1 MGQAGTQDEWEV
13 AEAEGEPWLRVLL
26 YSDHPEV
33 REQVRLAV
41 GRRAGRDLAPIEGHE
56 TATHPAVVEAVEAG
70 GVDLVILDGE
80 AGKSGGM
87 GVCRQLKDEVFRC
100 PPVLVLIARP
110 QDAWLASWSHADAVV
125 SRPFDPV
132 VLHAAIADHVHAGA
146 SGR

>member
-13 AEAEGEPWLRVLL
+13 AEAEGEPRLRVVL

-41 GRRAGRDLAPIEGHE
+41 GRRAGRDLAPIEWHE
-56 TATHPAVVEAVEAG
+56 TATHTAVVEAVEAG

-87 GVCRQLKDEVFRC
+87 GVCRQLKDEIFRC

-110 QDAWLASWSHADAVV
+110 QDAWLASWSHADGVLTRPLDPIVVQDKVAEMLQAAVQ
-125 SRPFDPV
+125 
-132 VLHAAIADHVHAGA
+132 G
-146 SGR
+146 

>member
-1 MGQAGTQDEWEV
+1 MGQAGTQDEWDV
-13 AEAEGEPWLRVLL
+13 AEAEGDPRLRVLL

-41 GRRAGRDLAPIEGHE
+41 GRRAGRDLAPIEWVE
-56 TATHPAVVEAVEAG
+56 TATHAAVVDRVEAG

-87 GVCRQLKDEVFRC
+87 GVCRQLKDEIFRC

-110 QDAWLASWSHADAVV
+110 QDAWLASWSQADGVLTRPLDPIVVQDKVAEMLRAAV
-125 SRPFDPV
+125 
-132 VLHAAIADHVHAGA
+132 GA
-146 SGR
+146 